1 MKWFKKKNE
10 EAVEEEEY
18 REPEV
23 DYHEDITATEYY
35 STIYDLTNQTKKQF
49 QRLMNLESDSTQSL
63 DQLLSVNRE
72 TTDSI
77 HEAADASKGL
87 EQSNSELEE
96 KISAVAGEMKTSKD
110 AIEGSRDHFSAM
122 NDIVKDLDSFI
133 GNITGEMTTLRTEF
147 DNISTKAQSIDDIAE
162 STTILALNASIEA
175 NRAGEAGKGFAV
187 VANETSNLAQ
197 STKGFS
203 RDILSSMNEL
213 RNVVMKLQK
222 QVEAVTKVIERTN
235 STVGEVTDGFETIRT
250 SDENVSVHLDDV
262 LRLQKENMEY
272 IRKMSDT
279 MDDVVIK
286 SEENSD
292 RIQTLVDSVNDRS
305 TSYKDIAN
313 DLEQMNL
320 LADKAKG

>member
-1 MKWFKKKNE
+1 MKWFKKNE
-10 EAVEEEEY
+10 EVVEKEEY
-18 REPEV
+18 VEPEV
-23 DYHEDITATEYY
+23 DLHEDITATEYY

-49 QRLMNLESDSTQSL
+49 QKLMNLESDSTQSL
-63 DQLLSVNRE
+63 DQLLNVNQE
-72 TTDSI
+72 TIDSI
-77 HEAADASKGL
+77 HGAADTSKKLAQG
-87 EQSNSELEE
+87 NADLEE
-96 KISAVAGEMKTSKD
+96 KISAVAGEMKNSSA
-110 AIEGSRDHFSAM
+110 AIEGSKANFSAM
-122 NDIVKDLDSFI
+122 NDIVKNLDSFI

-222 QVEAVTKVIERTN
+222 QVEAVTKVIEKTN
-235 STVGEVTDGFETIRT
+235 STVSEVTEGFETIRT

-262 LRLQKENMEY
+262 LKLQRENLQN
-272 IRKMSDT
+272 IDDMSAV
-279 MDDVVIK
+279 MDDVVMK
-286 SEENSD
+286 SEEDSD
-292 RIQTLVDSVNDRS
+292 RLQFLVESVNDRS
-305 TSYKDIAN
+305 NSYKDISN
-313 DLEQMNL
+313 DLEQMIL
-320 LADKAKG
+320 LAEKAKK